1 MVGNNGITR
10 QLRPLSVA
18 FLDSESF
25 VDRVPNPRRATVG
38 LSHRLV
44 FHGDDL
50 SLLHCLLRLHGA
62 LGGTLTG
69 TDPRLQ
75 RTDAGAGLPNRL
87 PGRRR
92 AGAWNHV
99 GAGPEMWRRKRC
111 GRGSLSEREP
121 AGSIPAAQHF
131 SR

>member
-1 MVGNNGITR
+1 MAGNNGITR
-10 QLRPLSVA
+10 HFAPLSVA

-25 VDRVPNPRRATVG
+25 VDRVPNPRRVTVG
-38 LSHRLV
+38 LSDRLV

-50 SLLHCLLRLHGA
+50 SLLHRLHGA
-62 LGGTLTG
+62 VGGTRTG
-69 TDPRLQ
+69 TDHRLQ

-92 AGAWNHV
+92 ARAWNHV
-99 GAGPEMWRRKRC
+99 GAGPEMRRRKRC
-111 GRGSLSEREP
+111 GRGSLSEKEP